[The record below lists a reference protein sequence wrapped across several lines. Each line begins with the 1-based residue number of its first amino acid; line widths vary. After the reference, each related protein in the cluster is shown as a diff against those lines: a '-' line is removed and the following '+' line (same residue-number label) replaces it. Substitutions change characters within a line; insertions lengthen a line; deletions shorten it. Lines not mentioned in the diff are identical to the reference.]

1 VFKAG
6 AAIERIE
13 LSQAATT
20 LRFDVHLANFNQ
32 HHTKANSFSFHP
44 VAKV

>member
-13 LSQAATT
+13 LSQTATT
-20 LRFDVHLANFNQ
+20 LHFDVHLTNFNQ
-32 HHTKANSFSFHP
+32 HDTKTNSFSFHR